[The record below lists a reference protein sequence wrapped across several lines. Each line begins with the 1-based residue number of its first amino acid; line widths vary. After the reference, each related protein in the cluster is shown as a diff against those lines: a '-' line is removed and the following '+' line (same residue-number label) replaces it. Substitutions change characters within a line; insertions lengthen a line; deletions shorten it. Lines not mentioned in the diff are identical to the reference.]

1 MARARN
7 QAAPGYNLDADWSKG
22 MVRDAPLTALPDGSC
37 YDAIDF
43 LLDQPGIARKRG
55 GTVYAGPA
63 MSGAS
68 YAKLV
73 AYCPEF
79 SSPLIAIGSD
89 NHLYTVSAGAT
100 TDRGALGIT
109 ANALAYRVGGGKQL
123 LVIVGNGG
131 VPKTWNGTTLGSLGG
146 SPPASCLQ
154 AEVYKSRLILAN
166 NASTPQRMFF
176 SPTPDIESTWDVTNN
191 WVDADYPITG
201 LATLQNAV
209 IIFMKERVARMTGSN
224 PGQFGDL
231 DMAPIAD
238 IGCTDNRALAK
249 YQNTVIFANPEGV
262 FQTGGVGYNNL
273 SKIGGMQSYWE
284 TLFNGYNSATWT
296 IAAGL
301 SNDILCLN
309 ILDNT
314 GVPKD
319 AFMVNL
325 RTNAWWRLSN
335 WRAMHYCF
343 APDIQNGLFYAD
355 RFLGRVVSASSV
367 FYPQPANK
375 LDANGTAITPF
386 LQTRPMRASPTLN
399 HYGFG
404 WLHYDLRDAATDNP
418 NLALS
423 QATGYEAQTF
433 NTIRESPLQET
444 TDEEPQ
450 RFTMAKVTQAIS
462 MRIQQTGPSAKTELY
477 GISAQVRPL
486 PPMQLS

>member
-1 MARARN
+1 MARPRAL
-7 QAAPGYNLDADWSKG
+7 APGYNLDADWSKG

-37 YDAIDF
+37 YDSIDY

-63 MSGAS
+63 LGGAS
-68 YAKLV
+68 YCKLI

-79 SSPLIAIGSD
+79 ASPLVAIGNNS
-89 NHLYTVSAGAT
+89 HLYTVSAGST
-100 TDRGALGIT
+100 TDRGALGMAPT
-109 ANALAYRVGGGKQL
+109 SLAYRVGGGKSL
-123 LVIVGNGG
+123 LIITGLGA
-131 VPKTWNGTTLGSLGG
+131 PKTWNGTTLASLGG
-146 SPPASCLQ
+146 SPPNNCLQ
-154 AEVYKSRLILAN
+154 SEVYKSRLILAAN
-166 NASTPQRMFF
+166 SGGTPQRMFF
-176 SPTPDIESTWDVTNN
+176 SPTPDIEATWDLTNN

-209 IIFMKERVARMTGSN
+209 IIFMKERIARMTGSN

-238 IGCTDNRALAK
+238 VGCPDNRAIAK

-284 TLFNGYNSATWT
+284 SLFNGYSSSTWT
-296 IAAGL
+296 IAAGIA
-301 SNDILCLN
+301 NDILCLT
-309 ILDNT
+309 ILDN
-314 GVPKD
+314 GFFLKD
-319 AFMVNL
+319 SFMVNL

-335 WRAMHYCF
+335 WRGAHYCF

-355 RFLGRVVSASSV
+355 YDAPRVVSASSA
-367 FYPQPANK
+367 FYPQSANK
-375 LDANGTAITPF
+375 NDANGTAITPF

-418 NLALS
+418 TLGIS
-423 QATGYEAQTF
+423 QAVGYEAQTF